1 MDDLES
7 DEKLQSYIINLKDL
21 MNTSAPLGNGCC
33 GQDGM
38 DGLNTTCIHGHKI
51 GTENSDCWMPHS
63 FVFDK
68 SCINVEWINEIA
80 FESNPIILNCKIND
94 GSIIIIETN
103 AGCRRFQYQ
112 AVELMHLE

>member
-1 MDDLES
+1 MITIYCKKCGIQLSKTLEKLENVLLVTKEPKKEFLPKGYYYLMDDLES

-68 SCINVEWINEIA
+68 SCI
-80 FESNPIILNCKIND
+80 
-94 GSIIIIETN
+94 
-103 AGCRRFQYQ
+103 
-112 AVELMHLE
+112 